1 MKAIYTDQSQCDYF
15 NVPYFGGGE
24 LAVAADTLLASKVR
38 SGGYDE
44 QHTAFL
50 SGFGEKTL
58 VLARKENDKIG
69 PGWWRLKE
77 VL

>member
-1 MKAIYTDQSQCDYF
+1 MEAIYTDQSQCDYF
-15 NVPYFGGGE
+15 NVPYFGDGE
-24 LAVAADTLLASKVR
+24 LVVAADTLLTSKR
-38 SGGYDE
+38 NGGYDE

-50 SGFGEKTL
+50 SSFGEKTL
-58 VLARKENDKIG
+58 VLERGENDKIG